1 MRSIRLWFLLAGG
14 FLFGLLGA
22 SGALRIAGV
31 NLAGRSSP
39 ARPGVPSVQI
49 VAQASVTPDA
59 SPVATPAPDAAVSA
73 TAAPSASTPGQS
85 LFATAQIVSYYGHPL
100 SPAMG
105 VLGEGSEQEMLE
117 RLKMQAA
124 AYQALNPDKAVIPAL
139 HLIYEVAQA
148 LTSDDGLYLYR
159 TDDATVR
166 HFIDLTRDQGMLLF
180 LDLQIG
186 RSSLK
191 AELPYV
197 LPYLR
202 EPHVHL
208 AIDPEFV
215 TPPGFRPGMFIGS
228 LDCLQVNDAE
238 DAIERLVE
246 EANLPNKIVIV
257 HQFEDDMLINKDKLR
272 FDEPRVDTVLD
283 MDGFGD
289 QSGKLS
295 KYDTLVRQFGAKYAG
310 IKLFYK
316 HDTAL
321 LTPEQVEG
329 LTPQPN
335 VVIYQ

>member
-1 MRSIRLWFLLAGG
+1 MRSVRLWCLLIGSFA
-14 FLFGLLGA
+14 LGA
-22 SGALRIAGV
+22 VAAT
-31 NLAGRSSP
+31 
-39 ARPGVPSVQI
+39 GVPHVKDLTI
-49 VAQASVTPDA
+49 GGHA
-59 SPVATPAPDAAVSA
+59 SPGEPAARILVQPQSPTPADTALSPTPTPSDPDPGAE
-73 TAAPSASTPGQS
+73 PFTPGQS
-85 LFATAQIVSYYGHPL
+85 LFATSQIVSYYGNPL

-105 VLGEGSEQEMLE
+105 ALGEGSEDEMIE

-124 AYQALNPDKAVIPAL
+124 AYQALNPDKAVVPAL

-159 TDDATVR
+159 TDDVTVR
-166 HFIDLTRDQGMLLF
+166 HLIDLTREQHMLLF

-191 AELPYV
+191 DELPRV

-215 TPPGFRPGMFIGS
+215 TPPGFRPGLFIGT
-228 LDCLQVNDAE
+228 LDCLQVNDAL
-238 DAIERLVE
+238 DTIERLVE

-257 HQFEDDMLINKDKLR
+257 HQFEDDMLTNKDKLR

-289 QSGKLS
+289 QYGKLS
-295 KYDTLVRQFGAKYAG
+295 KYDTLVRQFGARYAG

-316 HDTAL
+316 QDRML
-321 LTPEQVEG
+321 LSPAQIEG

-335 VVIYQ
+335 VIIYQ

>member
-1 MRSIRLWFLLAGG
+1 MRSVRLWCLLAGG

-22 SGALRIAGV
+22 SGVLHVAGV
-31 NLAGRSSP
+31 DVLGRGGAGRP
-39 ARPGVPSVQI
+39 LGVGARP
-49 VAQASVTPDA
+49 AQAPAATPTDA
-59 SPVATPAPDAAVSA
+59 TGAPTPAAGTTPAPPDFV
-73 TAAPSASTPGQS
+73 PGQS
-85 LFATAQIVSYYGHPL
+85 LFATSQIVSYYGHPL

-105 VLGEGSEQEMLE
+105 VLGGGDEQQMLE

-124 AYQALNPDKAVIPAL
+124 AYQALNPDQTVVPAL

-166 HFIDLTRDQGMLLF
+166 HFIDLTRDQHMLLF

-186 RSSLK
+186 RSTLK
-191 AELPYV
+191 DELPHV

-215 TPPGFRPGMFIGS
+215 TPPGYRPGMFIGT
-228 LDCLQVNDAE
+228 LDCLQVNDAL
-238 DAIERLVE
+238 DTIEQLVE
-246 EANLPNKIVIV
+246 AANLPNKIVIV
-257 HQFEDDMLINKDKLR
+257 HQFQDEMLANKDQLR

-289 QSGKLS
+289 QSGKLGE
-295 KYDTLVRQFGAKYAG
+295 YDKLVRQFGAKYAG
-310 IKLFYK
+310 IKLFYT
-316 HDTAL
+316 HDIAL

-329 LTPQPN
+329 LTPRPN
-335 VVIYQ
+335 VIIYQ